1 MLKLEM
7 IDYLQK
13 IIKST
18 INCSENGC
26 CDHIQKYNLSVEKR
40 GRVGI
45 GVWLQFG
52 RGELGWGKRRRNRGR
67 ECRQSGYIVAFT
79 DRITDET
86 FSSVYPSVSPPVT
99 VPRHC
104 IEIPA

>member
-1 MLKLEM
+1 MLKLER

-13 IIKST
+13 IIIST

-45 GVWLQFG
+45 SVWLQFG
-52 RGELGWGKRRRNRGR
+52 RGELG
-67 ECRQSGYIVAFT
+67 
-79 DRITDET
+79 
-86 FSSVYPSVSPPVT
+86 
-99 VPRHC
+99 
-104 IEIPA
+104 